1 MRVLITGASG
11 QLGWELRRAA
21 PRDAAVAAFSRQ
33 ELDIA
38 DAPAVARAVTDFG
51 PEVILNAAAFTAVDR
66 AETEPEAA
74 FAVNAVGAGNVAR
87 AAAAGG
93 AFLVHVSTDFV
104 FDGAAAR
111 PYPPDAGTNPL
122 GVNGTRKVAG
132 EERVRQEA
140 GETSLILRSSWLYG
154 SQGHNFVKTML
165 RVMGERDQ
173 VKVVADQMGAPTW
186 TRSLAEVIWAAAAG
200 KLTGVHHWSDAGVA
214 SWYDFAVAIQ
224 EKALE
229 IGLLRRRVPVHAI
242 ASEDYPTPARRP
254 RYSVLDTSA
263 LRDAPGVSPR
273 HWQISLGDML
283 KELKEQVGCGDS
295 LSRAAQGS

>member
-11 QLGWELRRAA
+11 QLGWALRRAA
-21 PRDAAVAAFSRQ
+21 PKDAAVAAFSRQ

-104 FDGAAAR
+104 FDGAAVR

-122 GVNGTRKVAG
+122 GVYGTSKVAG

-186 TRSLAEVIWAAAAG
+186 TRSLADAIWAAAAE

-242 ASEDYPTPARRP
+242 ASEDYPTAARRP

-263 LRDAPGVSPR
+263 LRDALGVSPR

>member
-1 MRVLITGASG
+1 MKALITGASG
-11 QLGWELRRAA
+11 QLGWDLRRTAA
-21 PRDAAVAAFSRQ
+21 KDVAVAAFSRQ

-38 DAPAVARAVTDFG
+38 DAQAVARAVTDFG
-51 PEVILNAAAFTAVDR
+51 PDVILNAAAFTAVDR
-66 AETEPEAA
+66 AETEHEAT

-87 AAAAGG
+87 AAAANG

-104 FDGAAAR
+104 FDGAATR
-111 PYPPDAGTNPL
+111 PYPPDASTSPVGVYGTS
-122 GVNGTRKVAG
+122 KVAG

-140 GETSLILRSSWLYG
+140 RETSLILRTSWLYG

-165 RVMGERDQ
+165 RIMGERDE
-173 VKVVADQMGAPTW
+173 VKVVADQVGAPTW
-186 TRSLAEVIWAAAAG
+186 TQSLADVIWGAAAR
-200 KLTGVHHWSDAGVA
+200 KVTGVHHWSDAGVA

-229 IGLLRRRVPVHAI
+229 LGLLRRRVPVHPI

-254 RYSVLDTSA
+254 HYSVLDTSA
-263 LRDAPGVSPR
+263 MRDALGVSPR
-273 HWQISLGDML
+273 HWHESLGDML
-283 KELKEQVGCGDS
+283 EELKEQIGCGDS

>member
-1 MRVLITGASG
+1 MKVLITGASG

-21 PRDAAVAAFSRQ
+21 PQDAAVAAFSRQ

-104 FDGAAAR
+104 FDGAAVR

-122 GVNGTRKVAG
+122 GVYGTSKVAG

-186 TRSLAEVIWAAAAG
+186 TRSLADTIWAAAAG

-224 EKALE
+224 EKALDL
-229 IGLLRRRVPVHAI
+229 GLLRRRVPVHAI

-263 LRDAPGVSPR
+263 LRDALGVSPR

-283 KELKEQVGCGDS
+283 KELKERVGCGDS